1 MDTDFRDGP
10 KKGKLIEP
18 INDLT
23 TPKLPSFDTLDGTGP
38 EEPVE
43 AATADV
49 TETSQNEVP
58 LIAAHASKDKSA
70 FMQFKWTLSKK
81 WTIILAVAAA
91 FIIGGGA
98 FAAYH
103 YQPRGQGG
111 VFKSKQPAYVP
122 KVNTVASVLSGMQVD
137 PSVNTRPVTGVMIE
151 NSEDARPQ
159 SGLDQADIVFEAIAE
174 GGITRFLALFHDNAP
189 DYLGPVRSAR
199 PYYVQWCMSFDCALA
214 HAGGSPEALQN
225 IVSWGTKDLND
236 SVTAF
241 WRISSRYSPHNLY
254 SSISKLNAYEASKGY
269 GTASFTS
276 LARKKDSKSK
286 TPTATSVD
294 FAISSADYNTHY
306 DYDSITNT
314 YKRSQAGAPH
324 MVVDAAGNQV
334 QLQPKVVVALITTY
348 GIASDKH
355 SQYGVVGSGEA
366 YIFQDGTVT
375 KGSWSKSDT
384 AAPLSLLNEAGQPLA
399 INAGQ
404 TWFTALAGS
413 NLLTYK

>member
-1 MDTDFRDGP
+1 
-10 KKGKLIEP
+10 
-18 INDLT
+18 
-23 TPKLPSFDTLDGTGP
+23 
-38 EEPVE
+38 
-43 AATADV
+43 
-49 TETSQNEVP
+49 
-58 LIAAHASKDKSA
+58 
-70 FMQFKWTLSKK
+70 
-81 WTIILAVAAA
+81 
-91 FIIGGGA
+91 
-98 FAAYH
+98 
-103 YQPRGQGG
+103 
-111 VFKSKQPAYVP
+111 
-122 KVNTVASVLSGMQVD
+122 
-137 PSVNTRPVTGVMIE
+137 
-151 NSEDARPQ
+151 
-159 SGLDQADIVFEAIAE
+159 
-174 GGITRFLALFHDNAP
+174 
-189 DYLGPVRSAR
+189 
-199 PYYVQWCMSFDCALA
+199 MSFDCALA

-254 SSISKLNAYEASKGY
+254 SSIPKLNAYEASKGY

-286 TPTATSVD
+286 TPNATSVD
-294 FAISSADYNTHY
+294 FAISGAVFNAHY

-324 MVVDAAGNQV
+324 MVVDATGNQV
-334 QLQPKVVVALITTY
+334 QLQPKVVIALITTY

-375 KGSWSKSDT
+375 KGSWSKSDS
-384 AAPLSLLNEAGQPLA
+384 AAALTLQDEAGQPLA